1 MIIFLINQSWHLYK
15 IYIFLILLI
24 KILNFDN
31 LIYDIDHNIIDL
43 FIMITIIFHTHSWAL
58 IDIFARKYFFFQE
71 ISNILTLDPQYIEKL
86 CF

>member
-43 FIMITIIFHTHSWAL
+43 FIIITGIFHNHSWAL
-58 IDIFARKYFFFQE
+58 IDIFARNFFFQE
-71 ISNILTLDPQYIEKL
+71 ISNILTLDPQYSEKL

>member
-43 FIMITIIFHTHSWAL
+43 FIIITGIHSWAL

>member
-1 MIIFLINQSWHLYK
+1 M
-15 IYIFLILLI
+15 
-24 KILNFDN
+24 LNFDN

-58 IDIFARKYFFFQE
+58 IDIFARK
-71 ISNILTLDPQYIEKL
+71 ISNILTLDPEYIEKL

>member
-1 MIIFLINQSWHLYK
+1 M
-15 IYIFLILLI
+15 
-24 KILNFDN
+24 LNFDN
-31 LIYDIDHNIIDL
+31 LIYDIDNINL

-58 IDIFARKYFFFQE
+58 IDIFARKFFFQE